1 MNRTHIYSFAG
12 AAAAVKLT
20 LARAGASAPAA
31 ALSASGL
38 LDSVSQALLEA
49 TLRKAS
55 DEELKELVAS
65 RVVDVVE
72 AVETLRGSGAADTF
86 DATLNALLE
95 QYYATADTL
104 LGGGG
109 STSLSSSGSSSSGS
123 SSSGSSSSSSGS
135 SSGWPGRTE

>member
-1 MNRTHIYSFAG
+1 MDRTHIYSFAG
-12 AAAAVKLT
+12 ASAAVKLT
-20 LARAGASAPAA
+20 LARAGTTAPAA

-38 LDSVSQALLEA
+38 LESVSEALLEA
-49 TLRKAS
+49 TLRKAT

-72 AVETLRGSGAADTF
+72 AVETLRGSGAADSF

-95 QYYATADTL
+95 QYYAAADSL

-109 STSLSSSGSSSSGS
+109 STSLSSS
-123 SSSGSSSSSSGS
+123 SSSSSSGG
-135 SSGWPGRTE
+135 SGGPRIEE

>member
-1 MNRTHIYSFAG
+1 MDRTHIYSFAG

-20 LARAGASAPAA
+20 LVRAGNTAPAA

-38 LDSVSQALLEA
+38 LESVSEALLEA
-49 TLRKAS
+49 TLRKAT

-72 AVETLRGSGAADTF
+72 AVETLRGSGAAATF

-95 QYYATADTL
+95 QYYAAADAL

-109 STSLSSSGSSSSGS
+109 STSLSA
-123 SSSGSSSSSSGS
+123 SSSSSGGS
-135 SSGWPGRTE
+135 DWPQVEE

>member
-20 LARAGASAPAA
+20 LDRAGASAPAA
-31 ALSASGL
+31 AVSASGL
-38 LDSVSQALLEA
+38 LDSVSQALLDA

-55 DEELKELVAS
+55 DEELRELVAS

-72 AVETLRGSGAADTF
+72 AVEALRGSGAAESF

-95 QYYATADTL
+95 QYYAAADTL

-109 STSLSSSGSSSSGS
+109 STSLSSSSSDSSSDSSSSDE
-123 SSSGSSSSSSGS
+123 S
-135 SSGWPGRTE
+135 SSGWPDTEE

>member
-1 MNRTHIYSFAG
+1 MDRTHIYSFAG

-20 LARAGASAPAA
+20 LARAGTTAPAA
-31 ALSASGL
+31 ALSASGM
-38 LDSVSQALLEA
+38 LDSVSEALLEA
-49 TLRKAS
+49 TLRKAT

-72 AVETLRGSGAADTF
+72 AVEALRGSGAAASF

-95 QYYATADTL
+95 QYYAAADSL

-109 STSLSSSGSSSSGS
+109 STGLSSS
-123 SSSGSSSSSSGS
+123 SSSSSSGS
-135 SSGWPGRTE
+135 DGPRIEE

>member
-20 LARAGASAPAA
+20 LTRAGASAPAS
-31 ALSASGL
+31 ALTASGL
-38 LDSVSQALLEA
+38 LDSVSEALLEA
-49 TLRKAS
+49 TLRKAT

-95 QYYATADTL
+95 QYYAAADTL

-109 STSLSSSGSSSSGS
+109 SITLSSSSSSSSYSSSSSSGS
-123 SSSGSSSSSSGS
+123 SSSG
-135 SSGWPGRTE
+135 WPRTEE

>member
-95 QYYATADTL
+95 QYYAAADTL

-109 STSLSSSGSSSSGS
+109 DPTLYPSSSDSSSESSSSD
-123 SSSGSSSSSSGS
+123 SSSSSSGS
-135 SSGWPGRTE
+135 DWPGTGE

>member
-20 LARAGASAPAA
+20 LTRAGSSAPAA
-31 ALSASGL
+31 ALTASGL
-38 LDSVSQALLEA
+38 LDSVSEALLEA
-49 TLRKAS
+49 TLRKAT

-95 QYYATADTL
+95 QYYAAADTL

-109 STSLSSSGSSSSGS
+109 SITLSSSSSSSSYSSSSSSGS
-123 SSSGSSSSSSGS
+123 SSSGG
-135 SSGWPGRTE
+135 PGREE

>member
-1 MNRTHIYSFAG
+1 MDRTHIYSFAG

-20 LARAGASAPAA
+20 LTRAGTTAPAA
-31 ALSASGL
+31 ALSASGM
-38 LDSVSQALLEA
+38 LDSVSEALLEA
-49 TLRKAS
+49 TLRKAT

-72 AVETLRGSGAADTF
+72 AVEALRSSGAAASF

-95 QYYATADTL
+95 QYYAAADSL

-109 STSLSSSGSSSSGS
+109 STSLSSS
-123 SSSGSSSSSSGS
+123 SSSSSGS
-135 SSGWPGRTE
+135 DGPRIEE